1 MLKQRVLT
9 AIVLAPLIITLVFLT
24 STPVFAILLA
34 VIFLAGM
41 WEWTRMSGMR
51 NRPTRALLLA
61 GYAILF
67 VLCWP
72 LLQTP
77 CWWAP
82 PLAGVIWWLFAFL
95 WLRHISFAA
104 PPTSAHTALK
114 LLAGVLI
121 VVPAWSAVV
130 ALHGRP
136 PVHAPPHAAWWVFFF
151 ATIVAAA
158 DIGAYFAGS
167 RFGGRKLAPSI
178 SPGKTWAGVYGALVC
193 AALVGLVGGSIA
205 QAPGWRLPGVIMLA
219 LIVVVFSIVGDLFES
234 LIKRHARVKDSGALF
249 PGHGGVFDR
258 IDSLVA
264 ALPVFVLGKALLGL

>member
-9 AIVLAPLIITLVFLT
+9 AIVLAPLIIALVLLT
-24 STPVFAILLA
+24 STPVFAIALA
-34 VIFLAGM
+34 VIFLLGL

-51 NRPTRALLLA
+51 NRPIRVLLLA

-67 VLCWP
+67 ALCWP
-72 LLQTP
+72 LCQSMW
-77 CWWAP
+77 WWAV

-95 WLRHISFAA
+95 WLRHITFAA
-104 PPTSAHTALK
+104 SPTRAHTALK

-121 VVPAWSAVV
+121 VVPAWGAVV

-136 PVHAPPHAAWWVFFF
+136 PVNAPPHAAWWVIFY
-151 ATIVAAA
+151 ATIVVAA

-193 AALVGLVGGSIA
+193 AALVGLAGAGIA
-205 QAPGWRLPGVIMLA
+205 HAPGWRMAGVIVLA

-234 LIKRHARVKDSGALF
+234 LIKRHAGVKDSGAMF

-258 IDSLVA
+258 MDSLVA
-264 ALPVFVLGKALLGL
+264 ALPVFVLGKELLGL